1 MQEMLEICSV
11 SFVNNNESLLL
22 VPMEKFL
29 VPINVLHRNLDY
41 ENIYIYIHIYIY
53 FHVNPNNCI
62 IV

>member
-41 ENIYIYIHIYIY
+41 ENIYIYIYTYIHL
-53 FHVNPNNCI
+53 FSC
-62 IV
+62 